1 MCERKK
7 GLSDDKILQFLS
19 FFRLWGHDE
28 FVERGG
34 IYKLELKDNKIVS
47 NGGFFC
53 NGVRSLANYSDH
65 AIAFSDTGDYKIK
78 VLNPDIKKCFVLV
91 GDGQGTRDGSKT
103 QFSQPKG
110 IFNDMK
116 TLFTVNTSTAAL
128 PMTSNV
134 SSLLESDLKYLHLLA
149 EKFGIHLKKEAPLA
163 VEREPAIE
171 RRELLSISIW
181 PRVCWQCEHCYWH
194 AWWKTGLSRNC
205 LLTGLALK
213 MRDDYSSH
221 CVKWGFFWTGLTLGW
236 VLDLT

>member
-1 MCERKK
+1 MSCNGERGCIDFLTIGKSFLMCKRKK

-65 AIAFSDTGDYKIK
+65 AIAFSDTGDCKSK

-103 QFSQPKG
+103 QFSQSKG
-110 IFNDMK
+110 IFNDIK
-116 TLFTVNTSTAAL
+116 TLFTVDTSTAAL

-149 EKFGIHLKKEAPLA
+149 EKFGIHLKREAPLA

-171 RRELLSISIW
+171 RRELVYQFDQECVDNVNIVTGTRGETQGSQETVSL
-181 PRVCWQCEHCYWH
+181 PAWH
-194 AWWKTGLSRNC
+194 
-205 LLTGLALK
+205 
-213 MRDDYSSH
+213 
-221 CVKWGFFWTGLTLGW
+221 
-236 VLDLT
+236 

>member
-1 MCERKK
+1 MSYNGEQGNIDFLTIGKSFLMCKRKK

-28 FVERGG
+28 YVERGG
-34 IYKLELKDNKIVS
+34 IYKLELKDNKVVS

-53 NGVRSLANYSDH
+53 NGVHSSANYSDH
-65 AIAFSDTGDYKIK
+65 AIAFSDTGDCKIK
-78 VLNPDIKKCFVLV
+78 VLNPGIKKCFLLV

-116 TLFTVNTSTAAL
+116 TLFTVDTSTAAL

-149 EKFGIHLKKEAPLA
+149 EKFGIHLKRK
-163 VEREPAIE
+163 
-171 RRELLSISIW
+171 LL
-181 PRVCWQCEHCYWH
+181 
-194 AWWKTGLSRNC
+194 
-205 LLTGLALK
+205 
-213 MRDDYSSH
+213 
-221 CVKWGFFWTGLTLGW
+221 
-236 VLDLT
+236 